1 MRTRCLLMSGERIR
15 SGHQRRVLNWLM
27 DGGGTVSEI
36 AESLQLRMPHA
47 SLALRQ
53 LRERQEVSR
62 EEQGSI
68 RGAIH
73 RLNEAGRSRLAADAV
88 ARVRALVSEIP
99 AQAEAVVLG
108 QDGPHLL
115 LGYVKSPRSQL
126 LSLPNQGISNEKQ
139 TPSTSNG
146 RKGGRWAVQRGEH
159 IRWYTLS
166 KLELTDAPAP
176 QNLRGTLEEWTEEID
191 RIGIVHATLLD
202 SSREWSLSP
211 GTWYNETESHPPL
224 PNILV
229 QGEYMLGTA
238 TGTGIS
244 LSPQLGIHAHLT
256 LPVNRVMALNALRK
270 NAFVFEERPQQR
282 TKRSLPYEALR
293 PWLRTRHPRLSE
305 EKLLQKYEEI
315 RDGLFTSEGGALP
328 IALQRQLLADFGIV
342 DWKNEDAITTIN
354 LSGVSNAGALA
365 LFEWFFLNTTT
376 ECAVEWPYS
385 LEENHRMLE
394 RILSSGRCRILI
406 TSQGDYVPLASATS
420 VLQTQKTLMKAVI
433 ALGRDKKIPITLL
446 QSSPGPSQ
454 QNSHREVPRSAV
466 ELKEAWDSNTGLKR
480 EQFTGTE
487 TNTVEQKAM
496 WYALSNYP
504 KGDENWA
511 NLNESTH
518 PLAAWIAT
526 PNEHRTSRWIRLRT
540 ILPQGW
546 ADLLPIEL
554 CETATLISAMP
565 KGSEQWSKE
574 ALEKT
579 RQRFTKN
586 VESILKYEYF
596 FRDDVLGPWMA
607 TAVLLSS
614 GQLPEEFHPLLGQAC
629 SLWVDA
635 PRQPE
640 RVLESLFPLGVP
652 LLDHV
657 EECLIKCKAAAKVH
671 PKDSVLYLWGSLLD
685 NMESNEPISPEFLR
699 QIMSKLPSAWWRA
712 WAGDWL
718 QIQLS
723 STSGRRWL
731 AQMPFPWPALLTR
744 PAGERGGMPAWP
756 IPYPSGRV
764 GLDDVLHILLVEEN
778 VGKPALLDVYDM
790 LATYERK
797 EPVHYGRTHP
807 LVGWLARSVESWPHM
822 GLEVLSQGN
831 PEVGALLYARSFA
844 SKLE

>member
-1 MRTRCLLMSGERIR
+1 MSGERIR

-53 LRERQEVSR
+53 LRERGEVSR

-73 RLNEAGRSRLAADAV
+73 RLNDIGRRRLASDAV
-88 ARVRALVSEIP
+88 ARIRTFVNDIP
-99 AQAEAVVLG
+99 SQAEAIVLG

-115 LGYVKSPRSQL
+115 LGYVKPPRSRL
-126 LSLPNQGISNEKQ
+126 LPLPNQGISDEKK
-139 TPSTSNG
+139 TAPFSNG
-146 RKGGRWAVQRGEH
+146 SKGGRWAVQRDEN

-166 KLELTDAPAP
+166 KLEPSDAPAP
-176 QNLRGTLEEWTEEID
+176 QNLRGTLGEWTEEVD

-202 SSREWSLSP
+202 SSHEWPLSP
-211 GTWYNETESHPPL
+211 GTWYIETENHSPL
-224 PNILV
+224 PNTLV
-229 QGEYMLGTA
+229 QGENILGTV

-244 LSPQLGIHAHLT
+244 LSPKLGVHAHLT
-256 LPVNRVMALNALRK
+256 LSVNRVMALNALRK
-270 NAFVFEERPQQR
+270 NAFVFEERPQQQTSR
-282 TKRSLPYEALR
+282 FLPHEALH
-293 PWLRTRHPRLSE
+293 PWLRNRHPRLSA
-305 EKLLQKYEEI
+305 EKLLQKYEEL
-315 RDGLFTSEGGALP
+315 RVELLTPEGGAPP
-328 IALQRQLLADFGIV
+328 IALQRQLLADFGV
-342 DWKNEDAITTIN
+342 VEWKSRDIITTIN
-354 LSGVSNAGALA
+354 FSGVSNAGALA
-365 LFEWFFLNTTT
+365 LLEWFLHNSTQ
-376 ECAVEWPYS
+376 ECVVEWPYPI
-385 LEENHRMLE
+385 EENRRMLE

-406 TSQGDYVPLASATS
+406 TSNGNYRTLESATS
-420 VLQTQKTLMKAVI
+420 VLQTRKTLMKAAI
-433 ALGRDKKIPITLL
+433 IISRDKSLPISLL
-446 QSSPGPSQ
+446 QSNPVFSQ
-454 QNSHREVPRSAV
+454 QNSHEEVPLNAS
-466 ELKEAWDSNTGLKR
+466 ELLEAWGNSDELR
-480 EQFTGTE
+480 RDIFTGIE

-504 KGDENWA
+504 EGDEKWA
-511 NLNESTH
+511 NLNESKH

-526 PNEHRTSRWIRLRT
+526 PNQHRTSRWIRLRA

-586 VESILKYEYF
+586 IESILKYEYF
-596 FRDDVLGPWMA
+596 FQDDVLGPWMA
-607 TAVLLSS
+607 TAVLLSTE
-614 GQLPEEFHPLLGQAC
+614 QLPEEFHQLLEQAC
-629 SLWVDA
+629 TLWVDA
-635 PRQPE
+635 PHQPE
-640 RVLESLFPLGVP
+640 RVLESLFPLGNP
-652 LLDHV
+652 LSTHV
-657 EECLIKCKAAAKVH
+657 EECLIKCKAAAKIH
-671 PKDSVLYLWGSLLD
+671 PKGSVLYLWGSLLE

-699 QIMSKLPSAWWRA
+699 QIMSKLPSTWWRT

-718 QIQLS
+718 QVQLS

-731 AQMPFPWPALLTR
+731 AKTPFPWPALLTR
-744 PAGERGGMPAWP
+744 PAGERGGLPAWP

-764 GLDDVLHILLVEEN
+764 GLDDVLHILLIEEN
-778 VGKPALLDVYDM
+778 EGKSALLDVYDM
-790 LATYERK
+790 LATYERQ

-822 GLEVLSQGN
+822 GLDVLRQGN
-831 PEVGALLYARSFA
+831 PEIGALLYARYFA